1 MRALLDVNMLLALAD
16 VRHPHHGRAR
26 QWRLDHLGEHGWA
39 SCPLTQNGFVRIC
52 TQRSYKSPLPLPD
65 ALAIMRQLTTRPDH
79 QFWPDDVSILDRA
92 LIEQTRLLGP
102 RQITDVYLLALA
114 VKHGG
119 RLVTLDTG
127 IAVEAVKGARRDQL
141 VVV

>member
-1 MRALLDVNMLLALAD
+1 MRSLLDISMLLALFD
-16 VRHPHHGRAR
+16 RGHVLHDRAR
-26 QWRLDHLGEHGWA
+26 GWWRENMGPGWA
-39 SCPLTQNGFVRIC
+39 SCPLTQNGYLRIIS
-52 TQRSYKSPLPLPD
+52 QKSYPRPVHLPD
-65 ALAIMRQLTTRPDH
+65 ALRQLKQWAVPPRH
-79 QFWPDDVSILDRA
+79 EFWPDDASILDA
-92 LIEQTRLLGP
+92 SLIEHTRLLGP

-127 IAVEAVKGARRDQL
+127 IAVEAVQGARREQL